1 MIDWLNHE
9 TIDSLHLTG
18 GNAGV
23 IAENITIPAQTFV
36 EFDASS
42 KGLGI
47 LLKEQGHHLENYIFA
62 NVGTGTSL
70 HYFDGKDQQRGWCRN
85 WRRYDPRAR
94 LSVIKLN

>member
-36 EFDASS
+36 ELTLPQ
-42 KGLGI
+42 KG
-47 LLKEQGHHLENYIFA
+47 
-62 NVGTGTSL
+62 
-70 HYFDGKDQQRGWCRN
+70 
-85 WRRYDPRAR
+85 
-94 LSVIKLN
+94 